1 MQKLVVIC
9 GPTAAGKTNLALKL
23 AQRTGGSIVSVD
35 SRQMYTGLDI
45 GAGKDIPPGLLLK
58 NSEIGLPYY
67 SNGTIDLYGYDL
79 FEPTS
84 LRSPSQLE
92 TKLYPVMHFLKAK
105 DTLPLLVSGSGNYL
119 RAFLFPPETATIA
132 PDPKLRHELTTKT
145 ISELHEI
152 LLSVDASKFKHMNHS
167 DRHNSR
173 RLIRAIEVAKMSHR
187 APHRQLPPREFDILW
202 IGLSV
207 PKETLEHNI
216 TQRVHQRLEQ
226 GVIDETQQLLKV
238 FPTCRLVLE
247 ATLGYQQILEFLSGN
262 LSTGELV
269 KQWALKEYQYAKRQI
284 TWFKNNTLIHWF
296 SAQESGIDT
305 DIMNLVQSWKAEQ

>member
-9 GPTAAGKTNLALKL
+9 GPTAAGKTNLALQL
-23 AQRTGGSIVSVD
+23 AQRTDGSIVSVD

-45 GAGKDIPPGLLLK
+45 GAGKDIPLDFLLK

-79 FEPTS
+79 FEPTA

-92 TKLYPVMHFLKAK
+92 TKLFPVMHFLEAK

-119 RAFLFPPETATIA
+119 RAFLFPPETATIV
-132 PDPKLRHELTTKT
+132 PDSKLRHELTTKT
-145 ISELHEI
+145 INELQEI
-152 LLSVDASKFKHMNHS
+152 LLSVDASRLGHMNHS
-167 DRHNSR
+167 DQHNPR
-173 RLIRAIEVAKMSHR
+173 RLMRAIEVAKMRHH

-207 PKETLEHNI
+207 PKETLKHNI
-216 TQRVHQRLEQ
+216 TQRVHQRLKQ
-226 GVIDETQQLLKV
+226 GVIDETRQLLKA
-238 FPTCRLVLE
+238 FPACRLVLE
-247 ATLGYQQILEFLSGN
+247 TTLGYQQILEFLSGN
-262 LSTGELV
+262 LSRQELV

-284 TWFKNNTLIHWF
+284 TWFKNNLLIHWF
-296 SAQESGIDT
+296 SVQESGIDT
-305 DIMNLVQSWKAEQ
+305 DIMNLVQSWKAE